1 MTTLGVP
8 VMTPKNFI
16 NTEHSIGRWWEEQ
29 LMDVMAEAGK
39 EEKRLAEE
47 RGDYHQ
53 GVPAITVIVD
63 GGWSK
68 RSHRHS
74 YNAKSGVGIIIGQIT
89 GKLLHIEVR
98 NKYCTAC
105 TQGVPQEKHECFKNW
120 SESYSRMKSN
130 IILEGFQQAEAA
142 HGVRYMRF
150 IGDGD
155 SSVHSTLIQCV
166 PVWGRF
172 IEKMECANH
181 ACKFYRSSLEKL
193 VSEKPEYKG

>member
-16 NTEHSIGRWWEEQ
+16 NTERSIGRWWEEQ

-47 RGDYHQ
+47 RGNYHQ
-53 GVPAITVIVD
+53 GVPAITFTVD

-74 YNAKSGVGIIIGQIT
+74 YNAKSGVGIIGQIT
-89 GKLLHIEVR
+89 GKLLHIGVR

-105 TQGVPQEKHECFKNW
+105 T
-120 SESYSRMKSN
+120 
-130 IILEGFQQAEAA
+130 
-142 HGVRYMRF
+142 
-150 IGDGD
+150 
-155 SSVHSTLIQCV
+155 
-166 PVWGRF
+166 
-172 IEKMECANH
+172 
-181 ACKFYRSSLEKL
+181 
-193 VSEKPEYKG
+193 

>member
-16 NTEHSIGRWWEEQ
+16 NTERRSIGRWWEEQ
-29 LMDVMAEAGK
+29 LMDVMAEADK

-63 GGWSK
+63 G
-68 RSHRHS
+68 HS
-74 YNAKSGVGIIIGQIT
+74 YNAKFGVGIIIGQIT
-89 GKLLHIEVR
+89 GKLLHIGVR

-120 SESYSRMKSN
+120 SESSSQMESN
-130 IILEGFQQAEAA
+130 IILEGFQQKQFMGSGICILLETAI
-142 HGVRYMRF
+142 VVF
-150 IGDGD
+150 I
-155 SSVHSTLIQCV
+155 
-166 PVWGRF
+166 PR
-172 IEKMECANH
+172 
-181 ACKFYRSSLEKL
+181 
-193 VSEKPEYKG
+193 